1 MKAVRI
7 GRHGGPEVL
16 EVVDVEVR
24 EPGPGE
30 VRVRHRAVGLNF
42 IDIYQRTGLYPVKLP
57 TTLGLEAAGEVEAV
71 GDGVSRLRLGDRVVY
86 QGQPGAYA
94 EANVVKADR
103 AVKLPDD
110 ITFETAAAV
119 FLKGLTAEF
128 LTRIRPLSRGDW
140 VWVHA
145 AAGGVGSILAPW
157 LADMGVRVIGAV
169 GSREK
174 ADKAKAN
181 GCEAVVVYDDGD
193 PAAKVREITG
203 GGGVSV
209 SFDSV
214 GQATLDMSLKSLAKR
229 GLLVSFG
236 NASGPARA
244 VEPMELSRGGSLFL
258 TRPTLFD
265 YVATTQELD
274 TAAARLFAVLER
286 GAVKADIGQ
295 TFPLAE
301 ARAAQE
307 ALEGRRTT
315 GADPARAVAR

>member
-1 MKAVRI
+1 MRAVRI
-7 GRHGGPEVL
+7 SRHGGPEVL
-16 EVVDVEVR
+16 EVAEVEVR

-30 VRVRHRAVGLNF
+30 VRVRHRAIGLNF
-42 IDIYQRTGLYPVKLP
+42 IDTYQRTGLYPVKLP
-57 TTLGLEAAGEVEAV
+57 ATLGMEAAGEVEAV
-71 GDGVSRLRLGDRVVY
+71 GEGVSRLSVGDRVVY

-110 ITFETAAAV
+110 VSFETAAAV

-128 LTRIRPLSRGDW
+128 LTRIRSLARGDW

-157 LADMGVRVIGAV
+157 LADMGVRVV
-169 GSREK
+169 GSCSSEK
-174 ADKAKAN
+174 ADKARAN
-181 GCEAVVVYDDGD
+181 GCEAVVPYGKGD
-193 PAAKVREITG
+193 VAARVREVTG
-203 GGGVSV
+203 GSGVRV

-214 GQATLDMSLKSLAKR
+214 GKDTLDLSLKALARR

-244 VEPMELSRGGSLFL
+244 VEPLELSRGGSLFL

-265 YVATTQELD
+265 YVATTEELE
-274 TAAARLFAVLER
+274 AASARLFEVLER
-286 GAVKADIGQ
+286 GAVRADIGQ

-301 ARAAQE
+301 ARAAHE

-315 GADPARAVAR
+315 GATLLLP

>member
-7 GRHGGPEVL
+7 SRHGGPEVL
-16 EVVDVEVR
+16 ELTEVDEPH
-24 EPGPGE
+24 PGPGE
-30 VRVRHRAVGLNF
+30 VRVRHRAIGLNF
-42 IDIYQRTGLYPVKLP
+42 IDTYQRSGLYPLKLP
-57 TTLGLEAAGEVEAV
+57 ATLGMEAAGEVDAV
-71 GDGVSRLRLGDRVVY
+71 GEGATRLRVGDRVVY

-94 EANVVKADR
+94 DANVVKADR

-110 ITFETAAAV
+110 IGFDTAAAV

-128 LTRIRPLSRGDW
+128 LTRIRPLHAGDW

-157 LADMGVRVIGAV
+157 LADMGARVIGAV
-169 GSREK
+169 GSAEK
-174 ADKAKAN
+174 AEKARGN
-181 GCEAVVVYDDGD
+181 GCEEVVVYGEGD
-193 PAAKVREITG
+193 PAARVREITG
-203 GGGVSV
+203 GEGVQV

-214 GQATLDMSLKSLAKR
+214 GKDTVDMSLKSLARR

-236 NASGPARA
+236 NASGPPRA
-244 VEPMELSRGGSLFL
+244 IAPLELSRGGSLFL

-265 YVATTQELD
+265 YVAGTDELEA
-274 TAAARLFAVLER
+274 AAARLFAVLKR
-286 GAVKADIGQ
+286 GAVKPDIGQ

-301 ARAAQE
+301 ARAAHE

-315 GADPARAVAR
+315 GATLLMP

>member
-7 GRHGGPEVL
+7 TRHGGPEVL
-16 EVVDVEVR
+16 ELAEIP
-24 EPGPGE
+24 EPEPRAGE
-30 VRVRHRAVGLNF
+30 VRVRHRAIGLNF
-42 IDIYQRTGLYPVKLP
+42 IDTYQRTGLYPVKLP
-57 TTLGLEAAGEVEAV
+57 ATLGMEAAGEVEAV
-71 GDGVSRLRLGDRVVY
+71 GEGVSRLSVGDRVVY

-94 EANVVKADR
+94 EANVVKAER

-110 ITFETAAAV
+110 VSFDTAAAV

-128 LTRIRPLSRGDW
+128 LTRIRPLQRGDW

-157 LADMGVRVIGAV
+157 LADMGMRVIGSV
-169 GSREK
+169 GSRAK
-174 ADKAKAN
+174 ADRARTN
-181 GCEAVVVYDDGD
+181 GCEAVVVYGDGD
-193 PAAKVREITG
+193 PVAEVRELTG
-203 GGGVSV
+203 GAGVQV

-214 GQATLDMSLKSLAKR
+214 GKDTLDMSLKALARR

-244 VEPMELSRGGSLFL
+244 VEPLELSRGGSLFL

-265 YVATTQELD
+265 YVASPGELD
-274 TAAARLFAVLER
+274 AAAGRLFAVLER

-301 ARAAQE
+301 ARAAHE

-315 GADPARAVAR
+315 GATLLLP

>member
-7 GRHGGPEVL
+7 SRHGGPEVL
-16 EVVDVEVR
+16 EVADVPER

-30 VRVRHRAVGLNF
+30 VRVRHRAIGLNF
-42 IDIYQRTGLYPVKLP
+42 IDTYQRTGLYPVKLP
-57 TTLGLEAAGEVEAV
+57 ATLGMEAAGEVDAV
-71 GDGVSRLRLGDRVVY
+71 GEGVTRLKAGDRVVY

-94 EANVVKADR
+94 ESNVVKAER
-103 AVKLPDD
+103 AVRLPDD
-110 ITFETAAAV
+110 LAFETAAAV

-128 LTRIRPLSRGDW
+128 LTRIRPLERGQW

-157 LADMGVRVIGAV
+157 LADMGVRVIG
-169 GSREK
+169 SCSPEK
-174 ADKAKAN
+174 ADKARAN
-181 GCEAVVVYDDGD
+181 GCEEVVPYGEGD
-193 PAAKVREITG
+193 TAARVREATG
-203 GGGVSV
+203 GAGVQV

-214 GQATLDMSLKSLAKR
+214 GKDTLDMSLKSLARR

-244 VEPMELSRGGSLFL
+244 LEPLELSRGGSLFL

-265 YVATTQELD
+265 YVATTDELD
-274 TAAARLFAVLER
+274 AAAKRLFAVLER
-286 GAVKADIGQ
+286 GAVRADIGQ
-295 TFPLAE
+295 TFPLAK
-301 ARAAQE
+301 ARAAHE

-315 GADPARAVAR
+315 GATLLLP